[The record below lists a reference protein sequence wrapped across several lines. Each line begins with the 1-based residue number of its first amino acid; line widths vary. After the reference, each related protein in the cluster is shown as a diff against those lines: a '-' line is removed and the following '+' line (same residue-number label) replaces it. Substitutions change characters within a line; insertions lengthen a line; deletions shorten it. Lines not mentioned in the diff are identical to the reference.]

1 MAQFEYDPID
11 VSVIVDTTYLT
22 GFAETAVTVEKNEN
36 NFEIK
41 VGAQGDSI
49 RTRVRNPLGTATV
62 TLLAN
67 SPQVPFMDDLA
78 NTGEFF
84 SLSII
89 YTGENKETVT
99 SEKAYIVK
107 QPNREYGNE
116 IADREYEIQLMDM
129 NIA

>member
-22 GFAETAVTVEKNEN
+22 GYAETAVTVEKNEN